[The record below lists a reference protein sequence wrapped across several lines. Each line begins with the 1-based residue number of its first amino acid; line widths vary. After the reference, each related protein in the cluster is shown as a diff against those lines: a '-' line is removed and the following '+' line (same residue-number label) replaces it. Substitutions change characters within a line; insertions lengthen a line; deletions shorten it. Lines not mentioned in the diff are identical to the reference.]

1 MKIPSLRTFRELLAV
16 QYAYMNAYR
25 AEIFLWMLTG
35 ILPFIL
41 MGLWM
46 EIARQGQVGWRPV
59 DFARYFFVVFLV
71 RQFTVT
77 WVIWDFEASVVE
89 GRLSHHL
96 LRPMDP
102 VWWFLSAHLGE
113 RLSRLPFLLLICA
126 LFFLLY
132 PAARFVPPV
141 SHILLF
147 SFLVLLAFALRFL
160 AQYTL
165 ALLAFWMERASSL
178 EGLWQIFY
186 LFLSGT
192 VVPLEFFPRMLRQ
205 IIFWTPFPYVVDVPA
220 RALLQ
225 GEVSLEALAALS
237 AWILG
242 FGVLNRLLWRWGIR
256 QYSAMGA

>member
-1 MKIPSLRTFRELLAV
+1 MPGLRAFRELLAV
-16 QYAYMNAYR
+16 HYAYMNEYR

-35 ILPFIL
+35 LLPFIL

-46 EIARQGQVGWRPV
+46 EIARQGVAGWSPV

-77 WVIWDFEASVVE
+77 WVIWDFESAVVE
-89 GRLSHHL
+89 GRLSHDL

-113 RLSRLPFLLLICA
+113 RLSRLPFLLLVCGA
-126 LFFLLY
+126 FFTLY
-132 PAARFVPPV
+132 PAAWFVPPF
-141 SHILLF
+141 HNLMAF
-147 SFLVLLAFALRFL
+147 AGLVVLAFALRFL

-165 ALLAFWMERASSL
+165 ALLAFWMERASAL

-192 VVPLEFFPRMLRQ
+192 VVPLDLFPEGLRRV
-205 IIFWTPFPYVVDVPA
+205 IFWTPFPYIVDLPT
-220 RALLQ
+220 RALLE
-225 GEVSLEALAALS
+225 GTVPTRALLALFLWL
-237 AWILG
+237 AI
-242 FGVLNRLLWRWGIR
+242 FFALNRLLWRWGLR